1 MKKTIKKT
9 IKETVLF
16 VFAIAVMGKIIA
28 PFIMLSQCS
37 IVMRPEIY
45 DLISYVR

>member
-1 MKKTIKKT
+1 MKKTIKG
-9 IKETVLF
+9 TVLF
-16 VFAIAVMGKIIA
+16 VSATAVIGKIIA

-45 DLISYVR
+45 DLISYIR